1 MAEPTGNQGPCR
13 EVGPDVNSYLP
24 TRLSGAAERGGTITF
39 LSGDGPGERLEW
51 AVLHEE
57 AKAMAVAL
65 ARRGVGPG
73 SHVALLGPTSRPF
86 VTAIQ
91 AVWLAGAT
99 AVVLPLPMRMNAL
112 EDFLAQTRTRV
123 RASDTSLVIADPML
137 AGFIQPEPG
146 DPPVVLLGDL
156 TGDASDPW
164 AWDAPKED
172 PSALAILQ
180 FTSGS
185 TADPKGVM
193 LSHATICA
201 NLDAIAQAAA
211 LDPADD
217 VLCSWLPLYHDMGL
231 IGLLTLAMTTG
242 TDLALASPQDFLSA
256 PARWMEWMSHH
267 RATATAGPNFSYALA
282 ARALRRFAPATLDL
296 SRWRIALNG
305 AEAVDPKAA
314 GDFVA
319 AGAPHGRD
327 PGAVFPAFGMAE
339 STLAVTF
346 PEPGRGLRTDPIDRK
361 VLESEA
367 YAAPADPD
375 GEGTRHLV
383 RLGRPVPGLEI
394 RIVDPISGA
403 VRAEREVGE
412 LEIRG
417 TSVTT
422 GYYRRP
428 DATEA
433 AFHDGWLRSGDLGYT
448 VDGEL
453 VVCGR
458 IKDLI
463 IVGGRNVYPE
473 DVERA
478 AASVEGVRAGNVIAF
493 AVDGRRGKEAL
504 VVVAESKDPDLEGVR
519 AAVAGRVREVVGLP
533 PEEVVLVEP
542 GTLHKTSS
550 GKLQRSLCRN
560 SYPSEDVSP
569 RWRH

>member
-1 MAEPTGNQGPCR
+1 
-13 EVGPDVNSYLP
+13 VSYLP
-24 TRLSGAAERGGTITF
+24 TRLISAAEGGGTITF
-39 LSGDGPGERLEW
+39 LSADASDGGQRVEW

-65 ARRGVGPG
+65 GRRGVGPG
-73 SHVALLGPTSRPF
+73 SHVALLGPTSRPL

-99 AVVLPLPMRMNAL
+99 VVVLPLPMRMSGL
-112 EDFLAQTRTRV
+112 EDFVAQTRTRV
-123 RASDTSLVIADPML
+123 RAADTSVVVADPML

-146 DPPVVLLGDL
+146 DPPVVLLDEL

-164 AWDAPKED
+164 AWEVPKED
-172 PSALAILQ
+172 PTALAILQ

-193 LSHATICA
+193 LPHATICA
-201 NLDAIAQAAA
+201 NLDAIAEAAR

-231 IGLLTLAMTTG
+231 IGLLTLGMTTG
-242 TDLALASPQDFLSA
+242 TDLALAAPQDFLAA
-256 PARWMEWMSHH
+256 PARWMEWMSAQ

-282 ARALRRFAPATLDL
+282 ARALRRFAPGTLDL
-296 SRWRIALNG
+296 SRWRVALNG
-305 AEAVDPKAA
+305 AEAVDPKAVA
-314 GDFVA
+314 DFVA
-319 AGAPHGRD
+319 AGAPHGLD

-339 STLAVTF
+339 ATLAVTF
-346 PEPGRGLRTDPIDRK
+346 PDPGRGLRTDHIDRRR
-361 VLESEA
+361 LETEA

-375 GEGTRHLV
+375 GETTRHLV
-383 RLGRPVPGLEI
+383 LLGRPVPGLEI
-394 RIVDPISGA
+394 RIVDPVSGD
-403 VRAEREVGE
+403 VRGEREVGE

-417 TSVTT
+417 SSVTS

-428 DATEA
+428 DATEG
-433 AFHDGWLRSGDLGYT
+433 AFHDGWLRSGDLGYL

-533 PEEVVLVEP
+533 PEDVVLVEP
-542 GTLHKTSS
+542 GTLPKTSS
-550 GKLQRSLCRN
+550 GKLQRSLCR
-560 SYPSEDVSP
+560 SRYLSAALTS
-569 RWRH
+569 R

>member
-1 MAEPTGNQGPCR
+1 MTERISNPGPRR
-13 EVGPDVNSYLP
+13 EVGPGVNSYLP
-24 TRLSGAAERGGTITF
+24 TRLARATERGGTITF
-39 LSGDGPGERLEW
+39 LSGDGPGDRVEW

-65 ARRGVGPG
+65 VRRGVGPG
-73 SHVALLGPTSRPF
+73 AQVGILGPTSRPL

-91 AVWLAGAT
+91 ATWLAGAT
-99 AVVLPLPMRMNAL
+99 VVVLPLPMRMNSL
-112 EDFLAQTRTRV
+112 DDFVVQTRARV
-123 RASDTSLVIADPML
+123 RAADTTLVVADAML
-137 AGFIQPEPG
+137 AGFIQAEPG
-146 DPPVVLLGDL
+146 DPPVVLLDDL

-164 AWDAPKED
+164 AWDAPKDD
-172 PSALAILQ
+172 PQALGILQ

-193 LSHATICA
+193 LPHATICA
-201 NLDAIAQAAA
+201 NLDAISSAAE
-211 LDPADD
+211 LDPDVD

-231 IGLLTLAMTTG
+231 IGLLTLGMTTG
-242 TDLALASPQDFLSA
+242 TDLALAPPQDFLAA
-256 PARWMEWMSHH
+256 PGRWMQWMSDHG
-267 RATATAGPNFSYALA
+267 ATATAGPNFSFALA
-282 ARALRRFAPATLDL
+282 ARALRRLAPGTLDL
-296 SRWRIALNG
+296 SRLRVALNG
-305 AEAVDPKAA
+305 AEAVDPKAVA
-314 GDFVA
+314 DFVA
-319 AGAPHGRD
+319 AGAPQGLN

-339 STLAVTF
+339 ATLAVTF
-346 PEPGRGLRTDPIDRK
+346 PPPGRGLRTDPIDRR
-361 VLESEA
+361 VLESDA
-367 YAAPADPD
+367 YAAPGDPD
-375 GEGTRHLV
+375 SETTRHLV
-383 RLGRPVPGLEI
+383 LLGRPVPGLEI
-394 RIVDPISGA
+394 RIVDPVSGD
-403 VRAEREVGE
+403 VRGEREVGE

-428 DATEA
+428 DATDA

-448 VDGEL
+448 VGGEL
-453 VVCGR
+453 VICGR

-519 AAVAGRVREVVGLP
+519 AAVAGRIREVVGLP

-542 GTLHKTSS
+542 GTLPKTSS
-550 GKLQRSLCRN
+550 GKLQRSLCR
-560 SYPSEDVSP
+560 SRYLSAALTS
-569 RWRH
+569 R